1 MRRQTVQRFRSA
13 SHPPSTSGAA
23 YRHSTSATSRFA
35 AVVGRIV
42 AAGTI
47 TIESAAEHGTETLHN
62 LRRPGQVQQML
73 QRLIGKDGQGR
84 AREAYGGALQ
94 YERPPGS
101 RTSAIGTS
109 RRPVLGSYQPRAR
122 RRDRHAPRHQDLG
135 ALRTLG
141 PGRGTV
147 TVTVPSSAAAMTAP
161 ILPAATAIPGSWC
174 GRAPG
179 NLGRIDERRRV
190 RAELGEGVCGPE
202 QGGECPKR
210 SCRARPQPQQQE
222 RDRHNANPPA
232 CSVLRADP
240 IDGGRTVHGAPVRRR
255 PTKIVS
261 QKG

>member
-73 QRLIGKDGQGR
+73 QRLIGKDGQRR

-94 YERPPGS
+94 HERPPGS
-101 RTSAIGTS
+101 PHQRYRHQSPPGS
-109 RRPVLGSYQPRAR
+109 RSYQPRAR
-122 RRDRHAPRHQDLG
+122 RRDRHSPRHQDLG

-179 NLGRIDERRRV
+179 RSRPDRRTSLCSGRTRRRSMWP
-190 RAELGEGVCGPE
+190 RTGRRMSQAFLSRQAPTTAAGT
-202 QGGECPKR
+202 
-210 SCRARPQPQQQE
+210 RPP
-222 RDRHNANPPA
+222 
-232 CSVLRADP
+232 
-240 IDGGRTVHGAPVRRR
+240 
-255 PTKIVS
+255 
-261 QKG
+261 